1 MINYRKLVEKV
12 IGRKL
17 LPTEIVHHIN
27 GHHTNCKID
36 NLYVF
41 NGKGKHLKHHIE
53 MGTIAMG
60 LARCYTDEYILKYIK
75 KRILPAI
82 KKSNVAEL
90 MVKE

>member
-1 MINYRKLVEKV
+1 MINYRKLVETV

-17 LPTEIVHHIN
+17 LPTELVHHCN

-41 NGKGKHLKHHIE
+41 DGKGKHLKHHIE

-60 LARCYTDEYILKYIK
+60 LARCYTDEYILKYVK

-82 KKSNVAEL
+82 KKSNIAEL
-90 MVKE
+90 MIK